1 MEHKYMN
8 NPKIINFL
16 SQYDRNEWDSII
28 EDLIIYSI
36 NKIKEIEK
44 EEEPK
49 NEIEMPKKPIYGGSE
64 FISFK
69 NCNFGPY
76 ECATNFLIQNAEKKS
91 NYELKKNNLKKLDE
105 LNQKI
110 NDIYSGKKNKSL
122 KKKKK

>member
-28 EDLIIYSI
+28 EDLLIYSI

-44 EEEPK
+44 AEEPK
-49 NEIEMPKKPIYGGSE
+49 NKIEIPKKPIYGNSE

-69 NCNFGPY
+69 NFNSGPY
-76 ECATNFLIQNAEKKS
+76 ECATNFLIQNAEMKS
-91 NYELKKNNLKKLDE
+91 NSGLRKSTLKKLDE
-105 LNQKI
+105 INKKI
-110 NDIYSGKKNKSL
+110 NDIHSTEKNKSL